1 MKSVIVAPVG
11 DNVDA
16 LFIGLKELNVEK
28 VVLIATKRLGRKAES
43 MIKDLS
49 KFKIPAE
56 IADVENYNWEEVF
69 RVVGEIKAREGNDI
83 IINIATGDSISRCAT
98 TCAAFV
104 NGIKAFDV
112 VNEEVMMLP
121 VLKFSYYRLI
131 PERKMTIIK
140 YLYQN
145 QDCCASLDDL
155 SKRLKMSLPLV
166 SYHINGTLKSEGLQ
180 KMGLVETKEGKRRTE
195 LALTTLAKMLIK
207 GYVEPIKE
215 N

>member
-1 MKSVIVAPVG
+1 MKSVIIAPVG

-28 VVLIATKRLGRKAES
+28 VVLIATKRLERKAES
-43 MIKDLS
+43 MMKDLQ

-56 IADVENYNWEEVF
+56 LVRIENYNWEEVF
-69 RVVGEIKAREGNDI
+69 RVVAEIKGREGKDI
-83 IINIATGDSISRCAT
+83 LINVATGDTTSRCAT

-104 NGIKAFDV
+104 NGIKAFDIV
-112 VNEEVMMLP
+112 DDEVMMLP

-131 PERKMTIIK
+131 PERKMGILK
-140 YLYQN
+140 YLYKN
-145 QDCCASLDDL
+145 QDCCASLDEL
-155 SKRLKMSLPLV
+155 SKRLKMSPPLI
-166 SYHINGTLKSEGLQ
+166 SYHINGTLKSEGLE
-180 KMGLVETKEGKRRTE
+180 KMGLIETMEGRRRTKLE
-195 LALTTLAKMLIK
+195 LTTLGKMLIK

>member
-1 MKSVIVAPVG
+1 MKSVIIAPVG

-28 VVLIATKRLGRKAES
+28 VVLIATKRLERKAER
-43 MIKDLS
+43 MMKDLQ

-56 IADVENYNWEEVF
+56 LVRIENYSWEEVF
-69 RVVGEIKAREGNDI
+69 RVVAEIKGREGKDI
-83 IINIATGDSISRCAT
+83 LINVATGDTTSRCAT

-104 NGIKAFDV
+104 NGIKAFDIV
-112 VNEEVMMLP
+112 DDEVMMLP

-131 PERKMTIIK
+131 PERKMGILK
-140 YLYQN
+140 YLYKN

-155 SKRLKMSLPLV
+155 GKRLKMSPPLI
-166 SYHINGTLKSEGLQ
+166 SYHINGTLKSEGLE
-180 KMGLVETKEGKRRTE
+180 KMGLIETMEGKRRTRLE
-195 LALTTLAKMLIK
+195 LTTLGKMLIK
-207 GYVEPIKE
+207 GYVEPVKE